1 MKNRS
6 LVFIILFFCTLSI
19 FPQESFV
26 IRKTAKGIAEIIE
39 NKAEKELRYSVKD
52 ASKIYGKNQVENA
65 IIKQSIKRS
74 ARERV
79 FNIMKEEGM
88 KSLLQYSNHRVGIK
102 IANTGNSQ
110 YRRLINSNVS
120 EYSNYSNRLKRSRII
135 NRTTSQTDL
144 AVKRLLITRK
154 NQFISSK
161 DYKKWIAQERN
172 EKLLK
177 KGMPKDGGVLR
188 ENMKMAMG
196 KHYKDLGD
204 NAAHHLVGDS
214 PESAIAKGILEKYG
228 IDINDPINGILLPTN
243 KKGTLKGTLHGGRH
257 TKRYC
262 DEVNNRLRKARSK
275 EECMEILDSIKEDLY
290 KGKLELYNDH
300 NHKINTITS
309 SFEEV

>member
-1 MKNRS
+1 MRHRI
-6 LVFIILFFCTLSI
+6 LTFIILFFCSLSI
-19 FPQESFV
+19 FSQESFV

-79 FNIMKEEGM
+79 FKTMKEGGM
-88 KSLLQYSNHRVGIK
+88 KSLLQYSNHRVDLK

-110 YRRLINSNVS
+110 YRRLIKSNIS
-120 EYSNYSNRLKRSRII
+120 KSSNYNNRLKRSRII
-135 NRTTSQTDL
+135 NRTKSQTDL

-161 DYKKWIAQERN
+161 DYIKWIAQESN
-172 EKLLK
+172 VKQLK
-177 KGMPKDGGVLR
+177 RGMPKDGKVLR
-188 ENMKMAMG
+188 DNMKMAMG
-196 KHYKDLGD
+196 KHYKEGD

-243 KKGTLKGTLHGGRH
+243 RKGTLKGTLHGGRH
-257 TKRYC
+257 TKKYC
-262 DEVNNRLRKARSK
+262 DEVNNRLRKARSR
-275 EECMEILDSIKEDLY
+275 EECMEILDGIKEDLY
-290 KGKLELYNDH
+290 KGKLEGSVS
-300 NHKINTITS
+300 I
-309 SFEEV
+309 